1 MLMSLESFTF
11 CDTQIFGDKK
21 DIVSVPDLTF
31 LGFLAY
37 DSLHIISIV
46 LLALKA
52 WPDIVRDR
60 PSRYL

>member
-11 CDTQIFGDKK
+11 CDTQISGDKK
-21 DIVSVPDLTF
+21 DIVSVPDLTV

-52 WPDIVRDR
+52 
-60 PSRYL
+60 